1 METDVLIVGAG
12 LSGLALALDLQ
23 RAGRDYI
30 LVEARDRI
38 GGRIKSLAADAASG
52 NAPRYDLGPAWFWPG
67 QPRMAQFVRDFD
79 LAVFEQYSTG
89 SLVFED
95 ANGAIQ
101 RDLAFAT
108 MAGSLRLEN
117 GMASLTEAIAAAL
130 QNDKI
135 HLRSQVQ
142 HVTLAAHRV
151 DVTIQG
157 VSEKIHARHIAIA
170 VPPRVATRTIAF
182 DPVLTPL
189 QSAAMAAVPTWM
201 AGQAKV
207 VAIYNQPFWR
217 AAGLSGDGISRR
229 GPLVEIHD
237 ASPSSG
243 EQGALF
249 GFVGTSP
256 QARAKPDFDL
266 AAQAVK
272 QLTAM
277 FGASAGNPV
286 NVLIKDWAQDTFTAT
301 NADRDGD
308 TAHSLY
314 GLPGELRDLWEGRIV
329 FASTEMGSQFG
340 GYLEGALEAA
350 HTAKGFLNINKSDV
364 RLLS

>member
-52 NAPRYDLGPAWFWPG
+52 NTPRYDLGPAWFWHG
-67 QPRMAQFVRDFD
+67 QPRMAQLVRDFD

-142 HVTLAAHRV
+142 HVTLAAHGV

-201 AGQAKV
+201 ASAAEDLWLKFTMPPPQA
-207 VAIYNQPFWR
+207 ASREPCL
-217 AAGLSGDGISRR
+217 ALSARHHKR
-229 GPLVEIHD
+229 GPN
-237 ASPSSG
+237 
-243 EQGALF
+243 Q
-249 GFVGTSP
+249 T
-256 QARAKPDFDL
+256 
-266 AAQAVK
+266 
-272 QLTAM
+272 
-277 FGASAGNPV
+277 
-286 NVLIKDWAQDTFTAT
+286 LI
-301 NADRDGD
+301 
-308 TAHSLY
+308 
-314 GLPGELRDLWEGRIV
+314 LPLR
-329 FASTEMGSQFG
+329 
-340 GYLEGALEAA
+340 
-350 HTAKGFLNINKSDV
+350 
-364 RLLS
+364 LSNN